1 MQRIVMFA
9 VVLVVCGVSA
19 KAQSGY
25 PKAEIFGG
33 YSYLNVEGEDTL
45 GVDRQSLH
53 GVGFSLA
60 GNLSKRIGITG
71 DFSYNVKNNIE
82 VGPFNVDLN
91 AFYFL
96 FGPRFSWR
104 SDSKATPFVHAL
116 AGGVR
121 SKTHLTGFGA
131 QRETDFAMGFGGGLD
146 VKVNKT
152 IAIRAFQADYLPTR
166 IDAPFGDKKW
176 AHHFRAQAGVVFNFG
191 AD

>member
-1 MQRIVMFA
+1 MRRMATFA
-9 VVLVVCGVSA
+9 VVLLVCSVSA
-19 KAQSGY
+19 KAQSSY
-25 PKAEIFGG
+25 PKAELFGG
-33 YSYLNVEGEDTL
+33 YSYLNVEGENTL

-53 GVGFSLA
+53 GVGFSVA
-60 GNLSKRIGITG
+60 GNLSKSFGIAG

-104 SDSKATPFVHAL
+104 TGSKATPFVHAL
-116 AGGVR
+116 VGGVR

-131 QRETDFAMGFGGGLD
+131 SRETDFAMGFGGGLD
-146 VKVNKT
+146 VKVHKM

-166 IDAPFGDKKW
+166 VDDLVGDKKW
-176 AHHFRAQAGVVFNFG
+176 VHHFRAQAGVVFNFG